1 MFLKMPKQLIGFIRS
16 AIAELKFISFPT
28 KADTFKLGTVVIT
41 TSLVFSILLYFTDWL
56 FQILRNL
63 LTSINI

>member
-28 KADTFKLGTVVIT
+28 KADTLKLGTVVIS
-41 TSLVFSILLYFTDWL
+41 TSLVLSILLYFTDWL

>member
-28 KADTFKLGTVVIT
+28 KADTFKLGTVVIS
-41 TSLVFSILLYFTDWL
+41 TSLVLSILLYFTDWL

>member
-16 AIAELKFISFPT
+16 AIAELKFVSFPT
-28 KADTFKLGTVVIT
+28 KADTFKLGTVVIS
-41 TSLVFSILLYFTDWL
+41 TSLVLSILLYFTDWL

>member
-1 MFLKMPKQLIGFIRS
+1 MFLKLPKQLLGFIRS

-41 TSLVFSILLYFTDWL
+41 TSLVLSILLYFTDWL